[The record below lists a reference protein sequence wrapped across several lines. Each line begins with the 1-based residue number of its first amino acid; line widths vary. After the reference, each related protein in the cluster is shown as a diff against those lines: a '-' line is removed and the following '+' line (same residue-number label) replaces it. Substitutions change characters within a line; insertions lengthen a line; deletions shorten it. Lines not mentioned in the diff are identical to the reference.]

1 MRFAESRRS
10 KAPVMNVTA
19 FIDVLFL
26 LVLFLLVTAKYDT
39 EGGIAV
45 DLPQGKT
52 QESPQVPDTFDI
64 TVMHDGTMFLDKTA
78 VAESELGL
86 EIQKM
91 RGHLK
96 DPVLVIRTAYVVEV
110 PCTALPTSGLTERA
124 KS

>member
-1 MRFAESRRS
+1 
-10 KAPVMNVTA
+10 MNVTA

-96 DPVLVIRTAYVVEV
+96 DPVLVIRTDREA
-110 PCTALPTSGLTERA
+110 PAGKIIRITEIA
-124 KS
+124 KAVGQRKLNFRTKQ